1 MKIIYIILFLF
12 FFAQNNQI
20 KSQPSESIPFSVSI
34 IVKDIDTAA
43 KWYME
48 NLGLKIRNI
57 NENKE
62 RNSKIVNLENG
73 NFLVELIKISSS
85 VDRNEALEK
94 YPAGSRFAGF
104 MKTGFVTEKFNEWH
118 SFLKNQKVKFRGT
131 IVTDSH
137 SGKRTFL
144 IEDPE
149 GNVLQFFEK

>member
-1 MKIIYIILFLF
+1 MKFVLSVFAVLFIILS
-12 FFAQNNQI
+12 NPI
-20 KSQPSESIPFSVSI
+20 KSQPNEVFPFSVSI
-34 IVKDIDTAA
+34 IIKDIDTAVD
-43 KWYME
+43 WYTK
-48 NLGLKIRNI
+48 NLGLRIRNV

-73 NFLVELIKISSS
+73 NLLLELIKINSA
-85 VDRNEALEK
+85 VDKNEVLEK

-104 MKTGFVTEKFNEWH
+104 MKTGFVTEKFDEWH
-118 SFLKNQKVKFRGT
+118 EFLENQKVKFRGT

-137 SGKRTFL
+137 SNKRTFL